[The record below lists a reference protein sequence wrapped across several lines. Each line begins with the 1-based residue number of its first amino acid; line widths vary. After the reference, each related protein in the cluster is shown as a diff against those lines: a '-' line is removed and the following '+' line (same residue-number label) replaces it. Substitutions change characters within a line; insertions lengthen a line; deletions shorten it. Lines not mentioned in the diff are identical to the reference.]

1 MSNATELAPI
11 YTPVRNQF
19 RQFSESLPLEAT
31 QDFYQAE
38 LVWGIVEG
46 NQTPKILLLVLG
58 DGNWHYSEPESLDAL
73 VFELLGEN
81 DMLGDESQW
90 PAFICLADANNQ
102 RSYEFKGFSQ
112 AVPEIPGIELIRD
125 YERLSGE
132 QNLAWS
138 AMVYRNLMH
147 DLDAFHEQVYQ
158 TVKDK
163 VSDKNDIIE
172 EVAKILFLES
182 FRVHPKPGSDFSFE
196 HKGQTYQLLEIF
208 TYQYVQT
215 HGDDAVELIQAAF
228 DHFKMHP
235 DYVVVNDAGEANPIF
250 DAKTHLRLEKPR
262 NYETLLKAI
271 QDLGPFTD
279 EKTGKTRQ
287 GTLADVSAD
296 FLGRVFDV
304 FLRANFESKGGLG
317 IYLTPKPVKDAMLDM
332 VFHDIENDTNAVAQ
346 ITSGQFRFCDPTC
359 GSYGFGSVALSRVKN
374 FLHTVAGLSDQEREQ
389 QFNHLLENGFVGADA
404 APRMVMLARVNMA
417 LQGAPKAKIF
427 YTGNSLTTPSLK
439 PNSFDL
445 ICTNPPFGTPKFK
458 SDKRGKES
466 KKAYEADMEQVLGGF
481 RPAEEVVDSYNAY
494 YDYTKMKWQD
504 TGPLELNE
512 DGSPVWAGFRT
523 DLRNVSTG
531 KKAKYELFP
540 TVSGL
545 ALGSK
550 PSKNGEWK
558 PVKGGSI
565 DPAVLFIDRCLQ
577 LLKPGGRLMIVLP
590 DGILCNSG
598 DRYVREYI
606 MGRKDEKTG
615 EFSGGK
621 AIVKAVVSLPSDTFK
636 LSGTG
641 AKTSILYLQKR
652 PASDKHPEQFLPEP
666 QTDVFMA
673 VAETLGYLVKNNI
686 EDYSAGVSNDL
697 DPIVAAYKRGE

>member
-1 MSNATELAPI
+1 MSDTTVDLNTI
-11 YTPVRNQF
+11 YTPLRQKFSSFNQ
-19 RQFSESLPLEAT
+19 QLPLEAV
-31 QDFYQAE
+31 QPFYKSE
-38 LVWGIVEG
+38 LIWGTIEG
-46 NQTPKILLLVLG
+46 SETPKILLLALEEG
-58 DGNWHYSEPESLDAL
+58 HWHHSETAALDELAY
-73 VFELLGEN
+73 ELLGAN
-81 DMLGDESQW
+81 GLMDDESQW
-90 PAFICLADANNQ
+90 PAFIQLEDGHNS
-102 RSYEFKGFSQ
+102 RSFEFSGGFSQ
-112 AVPEIPGIELIRD
+112 SVSEIPSIDLIRD
-125 YERLSGE
+125 YSRLSGE
-132 QNLAWS
+132 QNLSWS
-138 AMVYRNLMH
+138 AQVYRDLMH

-182 FRVHPKPGSDFSFE
+182 FRVH
-196 HKGQTYQLLEIF
+196 HNYEILFDCGNEKFNFHQVF
-208 TYQYVQT
+208 TYQYVAE
-215 HGDDAVELIQAAF
+215 HGKKAVEQIQAAF
-228 DHFKMHP
+228 DYLKGHE
-235 DYVVVNDAGEANPIF
+235 DYVVVNDAKESNAIF
-250 DAKTHLRLEKPR
+250 DSKTHLRLEKPR

-271 QDLGPFTD
+271 QDLGTITD
-279 EKTGKTRQ
+279 PKTGVERQ

-332 VFHDIENDTNAVAQ
+332 VFHDIENDPEAVAQ
-346 ITSGQFRFCDPTC
+346 LVSGEFRFCDPTC

-374 FLHTVAGLSDQEREQ
+374 FLHTVAGLSDNEREEK
-389 QFNHLLENGFVGADA
+389 FSHLLENGFVGADA
-404 APRMVMLARVNMA
+404 APRMVVLARVNMA
-417 LQGAPKAKIF
+417 LQGAPRAKIF

-439 PNSFDL
+439 PNTFDL

-458 SDKRGKES
+458 ADKRGKES
-466 KKAYEADMEQVLGGF
+466 KAAYEADMEQVLGGF
-481 RPAEEVVDSYNAY
+481 RPAEQVVDSYNAY
-494 YDYTKMKWQD
+494 YDHQKMRWED
-504 TGPLELNE
+504 TGPLTLDKEGNPL
-512 DGSPVWAGFRT
+512 WAGFRT
-523 DLRNVSTG
+523 DLRNVATG
-531 KKAKYELFP
+531 KKAKYELRP

-550 PSKNGEWK
+550 PNKKGEWQQ
-558 PVKGGSI
+558 VKGGSI

-598 DRYVREYI
+598 DRYVREYL
-606 MGRKDEKTG
+606 MGKKDEKTG
-615 EFSGGK
+615 EFVGGK

-652 PASDKHPEQFLPEP
+652 PAREDEPELFLPEP

-673 VAETLGYLVKNNI
+673 VAETLGYIVKNNI
-686 EDYSAGVSNDL
+686 EDYGAGVDNDL
-697 DPIVAAYKRGE
+697 DKIVGAYKRGE

>member
-1 MSNATELAPI
+1 MSNETQELPEVLV
-11 YTPVRNQF
+11 TTRHQF
-19 RQFSESLPLEAT
+19 NAFSESLPLTCSNEAVK
-31 QDFYQAE
+31 AE
-38 LVWGIVEG
+38 LVWGVVEG
-46 NQTPKILLLVLG
+46 NVTPRILVLALA
-58 DGNWHYSEPESLDAL
+58 DGQWHYSEPEALDGL
-73 VFELLGEN
+73 VFELLAEN
-81 DMLGDESQW
+81 ELMSDDSQW

-112 AVPEIPGIELIRD
+112 AVPEIPGIDLIRD
-125 YERLSGE
+125 YDRLGGE
-132 QNLAWS
+132 ANLAWS
-138 AMVYRNLMH
+138 ASVYRNLMQ

-182 FRVHPKPGSDFSFE
+182 FRVHHKEETTLSFE
-196 HKGQTYQLLEIF
+196 HNGDSYDLLEVF
-208 TYQYVQT
+208 THQYVAQ
-215 HGDDAVELIQAAF
+215 HGDAAVELIQAAF
-228 DHFKMHP
+228 DFFKTHT
-235 DYVVVNDAGEANPIF
+235 DYIVVNDAGESNAIF
-250 DAKTHLRLEKPR
+250 DSKTHLRLEKPR

-271 QDLGPFTD
+271 QDLGPFK
-279 EKTGKTRQ
+279 EESGKVRP

-332 VFHDIENDTNAVAQ
+332 VFHDIANDTDAVAK
-346 ITSGQFRFCDPTC
+346 ITSGEFRFCDPTC

-374 FLHTVAGLSDQEREQ
+374 FLHTVAGLSDQERQQ

-458 SDKRGKES
+458 LDKRGKES
-466 KKAYEADMEQVLGGF
+466 KKNYEADMEQVLGGF
-481 RPAEEVVDSYNAY
+481 RPTEEVFDSYNAY
-494 YDYTKMKWQD
+494 YDHTKMKWQD
-504 TGPLELNE
+504 TGPLELDSNGE
-512 DGSPVWAGFRT
+512 PIWPGFRT
-523 DLRNVSTG
+523 DLRNISTG
-531 KKAKYELFP
+531 KKPKYEMTP
-540 TVSGL
+540 TVTGL

-550 PSKNGEWK
+550 PNKKGEWQ

-606 MGRKDEKTG
+606 MGKKDPKTG
-615 EFSGGK
+615 TFSGGK

-652 PASDKHPEQFLPEP
+652 PSNPEHPEQFLPEP

-686 EDYSAGVSNDL
+686 EDYAAGVTNDL

>member
-1 MSNATELAPI
+1 MSNETQELPEVLV
-11 YTPVRNQF
+11 TTRHQF
-19 RQFSESLPLEAT
+19 NAFSESLPLTCSNEAVK
-31 QDFYQAE
+31 AE
-38 LVWGIVEG
+38 LVWGVVEG
-46 NQTPKILLLVLG
+46 NVTPRILVLALA
-58 DGNWHYSEPESLDAL
+58 DGQWHYSEPEALDGL
-73 VFELLGEN
+73 VFELLAEN
-81 DMLGDESQW
+81 ELMSDDSQW

-112 AVPEIPGIELIRD
+112 AVPEIPGIDLIRD
-125 YERLSGE
+125 YDRLGGE
-132 QNLAWS
+132 ANLAWS
-138 AMVYRNLMH
+138 ASVYRNLMQ

-182 FRVHPKPGSDFSFE
+182 FRVHHKEDTTLSFE
-196 HKGQTYQLLEIF
+196 HKDDSYDLLEVF
-208 TYQYVQT
+208 THQYVAQ
-215 HGDDAVELIQAAF
+215 HGDAAVELIQAAF
-228 DHFKMHP
+228 DFFKTHT
-235 DYVVVNDAGEANPIF
+235 DYIVVNDAGESNAIF
-250 DAKTHLRLEKPR
+250 DNKTHLRLEKPR
-262 NYETLLKAI
+262 NYESLLRAI
-271 QDLGPFTD
+271 QDLGPFKD
-279 EKTGKTRQ
+279 ESGKVRP

-332 VFHDIENDTNAVAQ
+332 VFHDIANDTDAVAK
-346 ITSGQFRFCDPTC
+346 ITSGEFRFCDPTC

-374 FLHTVAGLSDQEREQ
+374 FLHTVAGLSDQERQQ

-427 YTGNSLTTPSLK
+427 YTGNSLTTPSLQ

-458 SDKRGKES
+458 KDPKRKTDPKKE
-466 KKAYEADMEQVLGGF
+466 YEADMEQVLGGVESSW
-481 RPAEEVVDSYNAY
+481 P
-494 YDYTKMKWQD
+494 
-504 TGPLELNE
+504 
-512 DGSPVWAGFRT
+512 GFRT
-523 DLRNVSTG
+523 DLHDISTG
-531 KKAKYELFP
+531 KKPKYEMTP
-540 TVSGL
+540 TVTGL

-550 PSKNGEWK
+550 PNKKGEWQ

-606 MGRKDEKTG
+606 MGKKDPKTG
-615 EFSGGK
+615 TFSGGK

-652 PASDKHPEQFLPEP
+652 PNNPEHPEQFLPEP

-686 EDYSAGVSNDL
+686 EDYAAGVNNDL